1 MVLSFENKVYEN
13 FSQRL
18 KFSLFKY
25 SYVSNKYQFFFKIT
39 YIIESLLENFL
50 LIFFL
55 SVNYTDLKNDE
66 IRQYANIFNDKF
78 DKNKFL
84 YTNYDKQMSFYINFF
99 DLITK
104 PGNKI
109 FLLVLILILIFYLI
123 KYSEF
128 IYFMFPKVSVINVK
142 GFKKILYYF
151 YSFQDQLM
159 KTILDIIILAISIS
173 TFACSNSINYIYNCK
188 CFTGIHLSYTI
199 LSSIILFLSLFY
211 IIIQCIFY
219 DPCNLISDNNFGKS
233 ENSFSDFLYVLQK
246 ISLVILNLFKF
257 LGKQQEKIKLILFFV
272 LSLMRL
278 RRINNEISKFSNF
291 YQNFMIF
298 QIGAINIFNII
309 FFIYVMCEKKL
320 NIYSFLLTF
329 FSSILIGYL
338 ILNSIL
344 LSKTHKL
351 YTREKNLE
359 DYPTMVFLIETIV
372 NYKKKLNKI
381 IVNGFLQCYNI
392 KYEEEKDDYNEIDEV
407 LSLTKNK
414 VPDVSQNEINLR
426 QDSILQN
433 NVKYL
438 MTILNMFI
446 IGSVRELLIKLKKKK
461 NHENK
466 NKNYKQNKL
475 YEFACQIILTHS
487 IKSHEKAFYF
497 KLLTAEIY
505 LRKLNNITKTWF
517 ILLNFYESFN
527 KFSLK
532 QQFYIFEKFQELH
545 EQLELEDIHSIHNQQ
560 NIKNIIKLD
569 KSNEKFIRKITK
581 CTNLLKQFWMM
592 YLGGKQ
598 KGILSI
604 ENMNHI
610 LKLIN
615 RKYSKIQNFFDK
627 IQKLYEDNSFLFY
640 LYCCFLKNIMNNEQ
654 LGEHIIKLLLR
665 NIYTNQASR
674 NVSKVNLDFIDDDY
688 YKMTNIEEVG
698 LMIVSC
704 NPQEIGKIKWCN
716 NKISNLLSFSRN
728 DLSKLKIN
736 RIIPPVV
743 AARHN
748 EFIRAYIQTNK
759 EYYINLTRANFFINS
774 NDFLIPVLVYINKI
788 PKIKNGIE
796 IFAMVSKVIDNTFL
810 LYKNPEIKIKTKLC
824 FVLIN
829 EDGSI
834 ESVDKNA
841 NTYLGI
847 PNLVRNG
854 WKTKITI
861 DKRKCNLF
869 ELSPEL
875 KKFLYSTNTT
885 TNDGGNN
892 SNKFLTECEVDTS
905 CLMEEF
911 TNDEYGLFL
920 SINKRIND
928 MANRGVPINKWIC
941 NANYYDDSFEG
952 NDEKGNDGNIL
963 NNNYNLANNYYSNN
977 NIPISRLREEFKS
990 IIIPNIFKEH
1000 HLIQEIYQINS
1011 THNNKGFEGNKL
1023 YMKLFIIKYYYP
1035 IDSFSIPQIEAEKE
1049 KRKSYF
1055 LNVSS
1060 NVGKSKDNIPI
1071 EINNKSKLTGNL
1083 SFYDKKKLSNNEIT
1097 SIIKPIKENSPVRKN
1112 KLPKNSLSS
1121 IIEGKPQIKVNQENN
1136 NEPASNEALSTTK
1149 INNSKIN
1156 LNAEKLRIRKEIIIQ
1171 ENTPKNSA
1179 AYKFIQILFLLLIL
1193 GLLIIIILGI
1203 IFRNNFIKFLN
1214 TYHNIL
1220 FLIIYRRDLIS
1231 NLLMNTFWH
1240 IEIANN
1246 ISQCNNYPEFNLTA
1260 DKILQIIQYDV
1271 LEIKT
1276 FQQEILDEE
1285 NKIELR
1291 YHDNPED
1298 KYFIFQN
1305 YDANHKLFSHS
1316 MTYNSAFD
1324 TLISNYDKYLQYN
1337 NSDYFLVNK
1346 HRILE
1351 LFNPEFYLNTST
1363 FSLNDFEVRILDI
1376 FINGNNIIYSNEN
1389 EVIQSLVSQIKNRT
1403 KKEVLKILIICI
1415 AAIVYTIILSALIF
1429 SKYTKAFALD
1439 DKIFDFFVLIDF
1451 NCGIKESVICDKFLK
1466 ILNKLKVD
1474 INSNGLHKLK
1484 EFYSLDQSKLFNL
1497 VCSMMSSK
1505 LKKKSLAQT
1514 PILVK
1519 AQSSVNKEVSN
1530 ISINRNATNLMNNI
1544 KADNTIIN
1552 GNVNNSEYS
1561 ISTKLKKQNSNS
1573 QSIIMN
1579 YSSGRVS
1586 KIKNSDEELINKYKR
1601 FNEDNRRK
1609 RIGFDRKRILD
1620 DENGEKQI
1628 TIVKSKTLLI
1638 FTVLVFSLLALF
1650 IIAFFICL
1658 ILMDNKIKSYIN
1670 NILNILDFYQRR
1682 FSYTSNSIIS
1692 FKNIVLKSSTDLST
1706 DNINT
1711 DIQFFE
1717 KSYNASIENEE
1728 KIQKFIFETA
1738 LNNFDDLIFDFDNE
1752 ISICNLLLTKIIGK
1766 YRLSNNLTLLNDE
1779 ICSKTDTLY
1788 NMTLILNKPLIGI
1801 ILYEDFYLR
1810 DKFNNFFILNK
1821 TKDAILSYL
1830 DDNKLEFIQLMTQYV
1845 LRQSI
1850 FVICNVLKNN
1860 FRSRIKSYSTLSI
1873 IVFAIF
1879 VLTSLIL
1886 FICENIS
1893 VLFISKY
1900 KKSRNE
1906 LLTSIIPNEFI
1917 CQLFEKEEEEK
1928 ERKRETG

>member
-1 MVLSFENKVYEN
+1 MVLSFENKIYEN
-13 FSQRL
+13 LTQKV

-25 SYVSNKYQFFFKIT
+25 SYISNKYLFFYKIT
-39 YIIESLLENFL
+39 YIILSLFEIFI

-55 SVNYTDLKNDE
+55 SVNYSDLKNDE
-66 IRQYANIFNDKF
+66 IRNYANIYKNTF

-84 YTNYDKQMSFYINFF
+84 YSNFDQKMSFFINFF
-99 DLITK
+99 DYITK
-104 PGNKI
+104 LGNNF
-109 FLLVLILILIFYLI
+109 FLFPLILILVFLLI
-123 KYSEF
+123 KYFEF
-128 IYFMFPKVSVINVK
+128 FYFMLSKVSVINVK
-142 GFKKILYYF
+142 GFKKFMFYF
-151 YSFQDQLM
+151 FSFQEQCM
-159 KTILDIIILAISIS
+159 KTILNILILSITIS
-173 TFACSNSINYIYNCK
+173 TFACSDSVNYIYNTK
-188 CFTGIHLSYTI
+188 CFSGIHLLYTI
-199 LSSIILFLSLFY
+199 FSGIILFLTLFY

-233 ENSFSDFLYVLQK
+233 ENSFSDFLYILQK
-246 ISLVILNLFKF
+246 ISLVILNLFQF
-257 LGKQQEKIKLILFFV
+257 LGKQQEKIKLIVFFI

-278 RRINNEISKFSNF
+278 RTIHKTISKFSNF
-291 YQNFMIF
+291 YQNFIIF
-298 QIGAINIFNII
+298 QISSINIFNII
-309 FFIYVMCEKKL
+309 LFIYIMCKKKL
-320 NIYSFLLTF
+320 NIYSFLLTS

-338 ILNSIL
+338 MMNVL
-344 LSKTHKL
+344 LLRKTHKL
-351 YTREKNLE
+351 YIRERNLE

-392 KYEEEKDDYNEIDEV
+392 KYEEEKEEYREIDEI
-407 LSLTKNK
+407 LSLTKSTI
-414 VPDVSQNEINLR
+414 PDISQNEIQYR
-426 QDSILQN
+426 QESILQN

-438 MTILNMFI
+438 MTIINMFI

-475 YEFACQIILTHS
+475 YEFVCQIILTHS

-545 EQLELEDIHSIHNQQ
+545 EQLEFEDIHSIHNRQ

-581 CTNLLKQFWMM
+581 CTSLLKQFWM
-592 YLGGKQ
+592 LFLAGKQ
-598 KGILSI
+598 KRIISI

-615 RKYSKIQNFFDK
+615 RKFSKIQNFFDK

-654 LGEHIIKLLLR
+654 LAEHIIKLLLR
-665 NIYTNQASR
+665 NIHTNKATR
-674 NVSKVNLDFIDDDY
+674 NVSKINIDFIDDDY

-698 LMIVSC
+698 LMIISC

-736 RIIPPVV
+736 RIIPPVI
-743 AARHN
+743 ASKHS

-759 EYYINLTRANFFINS
+759 EYYINVTRANFFINA
-774 NDFLIPVLVYINKI
+774 NDFLTPVLIYINKI

-796 IFAMVSKVIDNTFL
+796 FFVMVSKVIDNTFL

-869 ELSPEL
+869 ELSPSL
-875 KKFLYSTNTT
+875 KKFLYSSNN
-885 TNDGGNN
+885 NDNNN

-928 MANRGVPINKWIC
+928 MANRAVSINKWIC
-941 NANYYDDSFEG
+941 NTSYYDDSFE
-952 NDEKGNDGNIL
+952 DEKEKDNLNSGTII
-963 NNNYNLANNYYSNN
+963 NNNITNNYYN
-977 NIPISRLREEFKS
+977 NIPISRLREEIKS

-1011 THNNKGFEGNKL
+1011 THNNKGIDGNKL

-1035 IDSFSIPQIEAEKE
+1035 IDSFVNQIDNKE
-1049 KRKSYF
+1049 NTRKSYF
-1055 LNVSS
+1055 LNNS
-1060 NVGKSKDNIPI
+1060 NNIGKAKENNNT
-1071 EINNKSKLTGNL
+1071 EVNNKSKITSNL
-1083 SFYDKKKLSNNEIT
+1083 SFLDKKKSSNEMT
-1097 SIIKPIKENSPVRKN
+1097 SILKPIKVDISPK
-1112 KLPKNSLSS
+1112 KFKIKNSLSS
-1121 IIEGKPQIKVNQENN
+1121 INENKNATRIGQENQNIN
-1136 NEPASNEALSTTK
+1136 NEPASNEALSSTK

-1171 ENTPKNSA
+1171 ENTPNNSIQ
-1179 AYKFIQILFLLLIL
+1179 YKFIQMLFLILIL
-1193 GLLIIIILGI
+1193 GLLIIIILEI
-1203 IFRNNFIKFLN
+1203 IFRNKFISFLN

-1220 FLIIYRRDLIS
+1220 FLIIFRRDLIS
-1231 NLLMNTFWH
+1231 NLIMNTFWH
-1240 IEIANN
+1240 IEIVNN

-1260 DKILQIIQYDV
+1260 EKILEIIQYDV

-1276 FQQEILDEE
+1276 YQHEILDEDQ
-1285 NKIELR
+1285 KIKSKFN
-1291 YHDNPED
+1291 DNSD
-1298 KYFIFQN
+1298 DFYFILYN
-1305 YDANHKLFSHS
+1305 YDAQHNLINNT
-1316 MTYNSAFD
+1316 MPYNSAFD
-1324 TLISNYDKYLQYN
+1324 YLISNYDKYLQYN
-1337 NSDYFLVNK
+1337 STEYILENK
-1346 HRILE
+1346 YRILE

-1363 FSLNDFEVRILDI
+1363 FTLTDFEVRILDI
-1376 FINGNNIIYSNEN
+1376 FINGNKIIYSNEN
-1389 EVIQSLVSQIKNRT
+1389 GLINIFVEKIRKRTNR
-1403 KKEVLKILIICI
+1403 EVLKILIICI
-1415 AAIVYTIILSALIF
+1415 VEIVYTIILLSLIF
-1429 SKYTKAFALD
+1429 SKYTKAFAFD
-1439 DKIFDFFVLIDF
+1439 DNIYEFFLLIDF
-1451 NCGIKESVICDKFLK
+1451 NCAIKESVVCDKFLK
-1466 ILNKLKVD
+1466 ILNKLKID
-1474 INSNGLHKLK
+1474 INSNGLNKLK
-1484 EFYSLDQSKLFNL
+1484 EFYSLDQGKLFNL
-1497 VCSMMSSK
+1497 VCSMMASK
-1505 LKKKSLAQT
+1505 MKKKVYQQNPVLIKT
-1514 PILVK
+1514 
-1519 AQSSVNKEVSN
+1519 QSTTKEVSN
-1530 ISINRNATNLMNNI
+1530 ISINRNTSYYLNNI
-1544 KADNTIIN
+1544 KNENTNIN
-1552 GNVNNSEYS
+1552 NNINNSEYS
-1561 ISTKLKKQNSNS
+1561 IGTKLKKQNSNS

-1601 FNEDNRRK
+1601 FNEDNRKK
-1609 RIGFDRKRILD
+1609 RSGFDNKTRILNE
-1620 DENGEKQI
+1620 ENSEKHI
-1628 TIVKSKTLLI
+1628 KILKSKTLFITILI
-1638 FTVLVFSLLALF
+1638 FSFLSFF

-1658 ILMDNKIKSYIN
+1658 IIMDKQIKDFIN
-1670 NILNILDFYQRR
+1670 NILDILDFYQRR
-1682 FSYTSNSIIS
+1682 FSYTSNAIIS
-1692 FKNIVLKSSTDLST
+1692 FKNIVLKSSTDII
-1706 DNINT
+1706 DDYIVD
-1711 DIQFFE
+1711 DILFFQN
-1717 KSYNASIENEE
+1717 SYNSSIENEE

-1738 LNNFDDLIFDFDNE
+1738 LNNFDDLIFDFDNQ
-1752 ISICNLLLTKIIGK
+1752 ISVCYLLLDKIINK
-1766 YRLSNNLTLLNDE
+1766 YRLSNNLTLLTNE
-1779 ICSKTDTLY
+1779 ICSKTETLY
-1788 NMTLILNKPLIGI
+1788 NMTNVLNKPLIGI

-1810 DKFNNFFILNK
+1810 DKFNNFLKLNK
-1821 TKDAILSYL
+1821 TKDIILSYL

-1845 LRQSI
+1845 LRQSN

-1860 FRSRIKSYSTLSI
+1860 FKSRIKKYYTLSI
-1873 IVFAIF
+1873 IVFVIF

-1886 FICENIS
+1886 FFAENIII
-1893 VLFISKY
+1893 LMISKS

-1906 LLTSIIPNEFI
+1906 LMTSIIPNEFI
-1917 CQLFEKEEEEK
+1917 IQLFEKEEEEK